1 MKAALKKRS
10 TASVP
15 NKTVPAKTAQPKRSR
30 QVLARKAPPTKEA
43 QFVALLRRKCI
54 RAASVGAFTAACES
68 VPGLGRVLGL
78 VFGELLDAQFLA
90 KIQRELIEE
99 TFDLYELELPAAI
112 RSTLIHK
119 VQFIGTSASV
129 AGDVAARLLIN
140 RALGGIGAAIAARVL
155 PLTAIVTS
163 ALSNATVTYAIG
175 KRAQAVARFRDAPIR
190 GMPDVVRAFT
200 GLDERRV
207 YAWSVAAVKDS
218 VGFIGKSFG
227 RLAISALRKGTGRKR
242 AKA

>member
-1 MKAALKKRS
+1 MKSAPKKRA
-10 TASVP
+10 TAGAP
-15 NKTVPAKTAQPKRSR
+15 AKNVPAKRSR
-30 QVLARKAPPTKEA
+30 QILARKASPTKEA

-54 RAASVGAFTAACES
+54 HAASIGAFTAACES

-99 TFDLYELELPAAI
+99 TFELYELELPAAI
-112 RSTLIHK
+112 RGTLIHK
-119 VQFIGTSASV
+119 VQFT
-129 AGDVAARLLIN
+129 
-140 RALGGIGAAIAARVL
+140 RALGGIGGAIAARVL

-175 KRAQAVARFRDAPIR
+175 KRAQAVARLRDAPIR

-200 GLDERRV
+200 GVDERRV
-207 YAWSVAAVKDS
+207 YAWSITAVKDA

-227 RLAISALRKGTGRKR
+227 RIAMSTLRKGTGRKR
-242 AKA
+242 VKA

>member
-1 MKAALKKRS
+1 MKSAARKRS
-10 TASVP
+10 APSL
-15 NKTVPAKTAQPKRSR
+15 PARRSR
-30 QVLARKAPPTKEA
+30 QVTARKVTPTKEA

-68 VPGLGRVLGL
+68 IPGLGRVLGL

-99 TFDLYELELPAAI
+99 TFDLYELELPAAL

-119 VQFIGTSASV
+119 VQFVGASASV
-129 AGDVAARLLIN
+129 AGDAAARLLLK
-140 RALGGIGAAIAARVL
+140 RALGGIGGAIAARVL

-175 KRAQAVARFRDAPIR
+175 KRAQAVARLRDAPIR

-200 GLDERRV
+200 GIDERRV

-218 VGFIGKSFG
+218 VGLIGKSFG
-227 RLAISALRKGTGRKR
+227 RLAMSTLRKRTKRTR